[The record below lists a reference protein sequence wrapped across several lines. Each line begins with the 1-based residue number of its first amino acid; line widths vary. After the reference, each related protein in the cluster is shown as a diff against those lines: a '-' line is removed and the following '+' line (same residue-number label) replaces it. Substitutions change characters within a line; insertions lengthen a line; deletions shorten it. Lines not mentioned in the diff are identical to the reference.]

1 MIPSVRKQYNQTY
14 TAEKYKALIDDIEQT
29 AQFKLPF
36 RVAET
41 PVFVDAML
49 FSKLKSAGSEIIRFI
64 DHKDFKQITER
75 AIPNVCYVPNEDE
88 KSLFIALDF
97 AVCKDD
103 TGNYSPQLIEMQGFP
118 SLFAYQHFLALN
130 FRKHFDIPNTLNHL
144 LNGMTNDEY
153 LACLKNSILG
163 SHEPQHVILLEIEPL
178 KQATA
183 VDFILTEQFAGVK
196 AVCISE
202 VIRENKKL
210 FYLRQGVKT
219 EIKRIYNRVIFDE
232 LLKRPD
238 LDCAFSLTDDVDIE
252 WAGHPNWFFRISKY
266 TMPLLKSDFI
276 PPCYFL
282 DQIANIPSDL
292 KNYVLKPLF
301 SFSGSGVL
309 FHVTPNDIDQI
320 PFEERH
326 NYLLQRKVHYE
337 PCIQTPDGQVK
348 CEVRLLYIYNTNK
361 QSYELILNLVRL
373 SHGEMIG
380 TKYNKD
386 KTWVGGTVGFFE
398 S

>member
-49 FSKLKSAGSEIIRFI
+49 FSKLISAGSEIIRFI

-130 FRKHFDIPNTLNHL
+130 FRKHFDIPSTLNHL

-348 CEVRLLYIYNTNK
+348 CEIRLLYIYNTNK